1 MGNFKIQAEFTPQ
14 GDQPEAIEKL
24 YQGIRDNKKHQVL
37 LGITGSGKTF
47 TMANLI
53 QKWNRPALVMAHNKT
68 LAAQLYNEFKAF
80 FPENAVEYF
89 VSYYD
94 YYQPEA
100 YVAARDLYIE
110 KDTAVND
117 ELDRLRLSATRS
129 LFERQDVVIVSSVSC
144 IYGLGSPEDYSS
156 MSLTL
161 EAGKSLSRTRI
172 LEQLIAMQ
180 YERNDFDFHRGTV
193 RVRGDV
199 VEVFLAEAEFAI
211 RIELFGDEIE
221 ALSKV
226 EPLTGKKLE
235 NLAKVS
241 IFPSSH
247 YVMPADY
254 LPQTMEM
261 IRQELAEQLALFQ
274 QQGKLIEYHRL
285 KQRTEYDLEMIEET
299 GFCNGIENYSRI
311 MQRRAPGSC
320 PITLIDY
327 LPEDSLIF
335 VDESHVTLPQVR
347 GMAAGDYSRKSA
359 LVDYGFRL
367 PSALDNRPLKF
378 EEFEKIKHRMI
389 YVSATPGD
397 DEVRKSKGYVVEQ
410 VIRPTGLLDPV
421 IEVRPVM
428 GQVDDMLHEIRL
440 RVERKERV
448 LITTLTKKMA
458 EDLTEYYEELG
469 VRVRYMHSDIDVVER
484 SQILHDLRKGDFD
497 VLIGINLLREGLDLP
512 EVSLVGIFDADKEG
526 FLRSSRSLIQTCG
539 RASRNVN
546 GMVLM
551 YADKMTD
558 SMKIAIEVTQKRRE
572 RQMAFNLQH
581 QITPKTI
588 YKQIGPSLAPVEPE
602 EMVAESEGGYRN
614 RKEIEKDIK
623 NMEQEMQKAAAALEF
638 EFAAQLRDRIAAL
651 KKDWLMRT

>member
-558 SMKIAIEVTQKRRE
+558 SMKIAIEVTQRRRE
-572 RQMAFNLQH
+572 RQMEFNLQH

-614 RKEIEKDIK
+614 RKEIEKEIK

-651 KKDWLMRT
+651 KKDWLLRT